1 MAARV
6 EQVSRVA
13 APARDVWARAITP
26 EGINDELAPW
36 LRMTVPRGLRGAT
49 IDDVRVG
56 EALGRSWVLL
66 AGVLPVDWDDLRL
79 AELEPGRRFLECSS
93 MLSMRV
99 WEHERIVEPARQD
112 AATVTDRLRFEL
124 RRPLAWLPGSHRL
137 AAAIVRRLFAHRHRR
152 LAAHFGAVG

>member
-6 EQVSRVA
+6 EQVSRVV

-49 IDDVRVG
+49 IDDARIG
-56 EALGRSWVLL
+56 EPLGRSWVLL

-79 AELEPGRRFLECSS
+79 AELEPGRRFLERSS
-93 MLSMRV
+93 MLSMRA
-99 WEHERIVEPARQD
+99 WEHERVVEPAGED
-112 AATVTDRLRFEL
+112 AATVTDRLRFKL

-152 LAAHFGAVG
+152 LAAHFDR